1 MIVSEADIRLFVG
14 LEGEITSAERGHV
27 QRAHTHAEGLVKSY
41 LGYDP
46 EQRRHIEFYPR
57 ATPVGGMAYQYP
69 DFDEW
74 TSNGVSARPLSMGGH
89 YPVGETLQLQN
100 IPVRSVTELYDDPGA
115 NFGQA
120 TRTTFDGS
128 FDYSFQSEGFDSN
141 SLLTLGD
148 DYFLD
153 LEEVGIS
160 WTGLVYRKNGTWG
173 TEVGSVAVNYV
184 AGFSAAEL
192 SGKADVDAAE
202 ADAARGM
209 VTTVGVDASPISYAV
224 MLTAGKMLHVQN
236 HLRKSTNGGGFNG
249 GNTYQSERFQDYQYT
264 RPQSDASSTQLTG
277 LIVALPTEAQEVL
290 DPFRYYGV
298 LRS

>member
-46 EQRRHIEFYPR
+46 QQRRHVEFYPR
-57 ATPVGGMAYQYP
+57 QTPVGGMAYQRP
-69 DFDEW
+69 DDLW
-74 TSNGVSARPLSMGGH
+74 TSNGVSARPLAMGGH
-89 YPVGETLQLQN
+89 YPVNEALQLRH
-100 IPVRSVTELYDDPGA
+100 IPVRSITELYDDPGA

-128 FDYSFQSEGFDSN
+128 FDFTFQSEGFATE

-153 LEEVGIS
+153 LEEQNICWSGH
-160 WTGLVYRKNGTWG
+160 VYRNRGTWG
-173 TEVGSVAVNYV
+173 TEVGSIAVNYV

-192 SGKADVDAAE
+192 AGRADADAAE
-202 ADAARGM
+202 SDAARGM
-209 VTTVGVDASPISYAV
+209 VTVVGVDASPISYAV
-224 MLTAGKMLHVQN
+224 MITAAKMLHVQN

-249 GNTYQSERFQDYQYT
+249 GNTFQSERFQDYQYT
-264 RPQSDASSTQLTG
+264 RPQSDVASTQLTG
-277 LIVALPTEAQEVL
+277 LIVALPAEAQEAL
-290 DPFRYYGV
+290 DDFRYYGD
-298 LRS
+298 LIS